1 MNLSFCGNFGKRD
14 IFDQKWKMDFEKWI
28 KNELDFSRI
37 LTTVFSKK
45 GIGNS
50 LWMIFYKL
58 TFCLDFRKGDTSD
71 EKCLI
76 FVTITVTHA
85 YLKLSWRHWNDMWN
99 VFKSENGISETT
111 LKTPIWFTSIT
122 FSFTVLAF
130 DLKDFDRWIF
140 FISIS

>member
-50 LWMIFYKL
+50 LWMFFYKL

-76 FVTITVTHA
+76 FVTITVAHA

-99 VFKSENGISETT
+99 VFKSENGISKTT